1 MSANTKVFYKKLDV
15 AHDAHKKQTASRVA
29 KRAAAKAAAKK
40 VGGSRRK
47 SRKGRKSRKAKRRTA
62 KVGSK
67 SNPYKN
73 KTACMKGRRS
83 GKVFFKR
90 KGRVVSMKKK
100 K

>member
-1 MSANTKVFYKKLDV
+1 MSDNGQGENKHIDE
-15 AHDAHKKQTASRVA
+15 QQMGG
-29 KRAAAKAAAKK
+29 KRRR
-40 VGGSRRK
+40 SPRRK
-47 SRKGRKSRKAKRRTA
+47 SRKGRKSRKVKRRTA

>member
-1 MSANTKVFYKKLDV
+1 MSRRLHDLKIQKKGEE
-15 AHDAHKKQTASRVA
+15 AHKKLEGRLA
-29 KRAAAKAAAKK
+29 KRAAAKK
-40 VGGSRRK
+40 GGSRRK

>member
-1 MSANTKVFYKKLDV
+1 MPLIGGGKRRK
-15 AHDAHKKQTASRVA
+15 SRA
-29 KRAAAKAAAKK
+29 
-40 VGGSRRK
+40 RK
-47 SRKGRKSRKAKRRTA
+47 SRKGKKRTA

-73 KTACMKGRRS
+73 KTRCMKGNRK

>member
-1 MSANTKVFYKKLDV
+1 MADNRHGDDHNNTGE
-15 AHDAHKKQTASRVA
+15 QTQREHGEHGKHGGGKSR
-29 KRAAAKAAAKK
+29 R
-40 VGGSRRK
+40 SPRRK

>member
-1 MSANTKVFYKKLDV
+1 MPLIGG
-15 AHDAHKKQTASRVA
+15 
-29 KRAAAKAAAKK
+29 KRH
-40 VGGSRRK
+40 K
-47 SRKGRKSRKAKRRTA
+47 SRKGRKSRKNRKSKTA

>member
-1 MSANTKVFYKKLDV
+1 MPLI
-15 AHDAHKKQTASRVA
+15 
-29 KRAAAKAAAKK
+29 
-40 VGGSRRK
+40 GGKRRK
-47 SRKGRKSRKAKRRTA
+47 SRKRKSRKSRKSKTA

-73 KTACMKGRRS
+73 KTRAMKGNRK

>member
-1 MSANTKVFYKKLDV
+1 MSTKLFYHKLEQ
-15 AHDAHKKQTASRVA
+15 KKQEAHNKLEGRLA
-29 KRAAAKAAAKK
+29 KRAAAKK

>member
-1 MSANTKVFYKKLDV
+1 MADNRQVDDHNNTGE
-15 AHDAHKKQTASRVA
+15 QTHGEHGEHGEHGKHGKHRGGKSR
-29 KRAAAKAAAKK
+29 R
-40 VGGSRRK
+40 SPRRK

>member
-1 MSANTKVFYKKLDV
+1 MSDSEENTMG
-15 AHDAHKKQTASRVA
+15 QT
-29 KRAAAKAAAKK
+29 
-40 VGGSRRK
+40 GGRRRRRSPRRK
-47 SRKGRKSRKAKRRTA
+47 SRKGRKSRKVKRRTA

-73 KTACMKGRRS
+73 KTRAMKGNRK